1 MTSVVSFTTFVTVA
15 GLYHFIVGYS
25 PLTSILTTSKVIF
38 VFPSII
44 WFISPCPNSF
54 VLHRPS
60 ALIMYYKNVCII
72 HSAPPPSYLHIAPH
86 HIWTMHCT
94 NGIPPNEKFQK
105 RSIIANIVVMRMI
118 FTSYQGLSI
127 DYIVNFEGLGR
138 SVPSLCSSTVCST
151 ECTL

>member
-1 MTSVVSFTTFVTVA
+1 
-15 GLYHFIVGYS
+15 
-25 PLTSILTTSKVIF
+25 
-38 VFPSII
+38 
-44 WFISPCPNSF
+44 
-54 VLHRPS
+54 
-60 ALIMYYKNVCII
+60 MYYKNVCII

-127 DYIVNFEGLGR
+127 DYIVTFEGLGR
-138 SVPSLCSSTVCST
+138 SVPPLCSSTECKSFLLKLHMH
-151 ECTL
+151 CTLCNDEQQTAFHELDFVNFSNIFVTPICSFIRGHPNREAPR